1 MSLEMD
7 IFLSHFCAKNGI
19 FSIGK
24 CLWFQLLLSVEG
36 LFLGFFLLNKIFSF
50 ESCRE
55 KPFFFSFFG
64 FLSSA
69 RSWVSFTLAWRNKRG
84 KEQGMVGKS
93 VGLAIKACLVF
104 FSLWYDFLA

>member
-1 MSLEMD
+1 MVPMCVFRD
-7 IFLSHFCAKNGI
+7 GYFLSHFCAKNGI

-55 KPFFFSFFG
+55 KAFFFFVSFPLHAPG
-64 FLSSA
+64 FLLLWLGETKGVKS
-69 RSWVSFTLAWRNKRG
+69 
-84 KEQGMVGKS
+84 KE
-93 VGLAIKACLVF
+93 
-104 FSLWYDFLA
+104 W

>member
-1 MSLEMD
+1 MFFYLFLFFLGRWGGTNVSLEMD

-55 KPFFFSFFG
+55 KAFFFWFPFLCTLLGFFYFG
-64 FLSSA
+64 LEKQKG
-69 RSWVSFTLAWRNKRG
+69 V
-84 KEQGMVGKS
+84 KS
-93 VGLAIKACLVF
+93 
-104 FSLWYDFLA
+104 